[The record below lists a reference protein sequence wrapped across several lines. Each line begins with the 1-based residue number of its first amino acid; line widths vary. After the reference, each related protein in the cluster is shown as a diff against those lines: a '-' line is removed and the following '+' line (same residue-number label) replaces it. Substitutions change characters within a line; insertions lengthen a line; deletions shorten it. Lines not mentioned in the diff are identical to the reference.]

1 MLPSSTNSLRLMSSV
16 ALRVAP
22 PALAVIIGAYML
34 SAHLGAKPAAET
46 RVVVENEGAVV
57 FAPAA
62 GAIAAAHEA
71 ARTPAPMKPTFEPRQ
86 RDIAAVEPAEPAQP
100 PARARAMRQAS
111 AKQANARIA
120 GADSP
125 MPLPAPPPLQ
135 IAAAAPTEPVAEP
148 QPARVLGVP
157 VPRLVTRTGE
167 KVVNVAD
174 AMRPSRLLSAGWDYT
189 KQAANKAASA
199 AGAIVP

>member
-1 MLPSSTNSLRLMSSV
+1 MLPSSIDSLRLMSSIT
-16 ALRVAP
+16 LRVAP

-34 SAHLGAKPAAET
+34 SAHLGARPAAET
-46 RVVVENEGAVV
+46 RVAVENEGAVLFV
-57 FAPAA
+57 PAA

-71 ARTPAPMKPTFEPRQ
+71 ARTPVPTKPMFEPRQ
-86 RDIAAVEPAEPAQP
+86 RDVAAIEPAESAQP

-111 AKQANARIA
+111 AKHADARVA
-120 GADSP
+120 GADNA

-135 IAAAAPTEPVAEP
+135 IADATPAEPVTEP

-157 VPRLVTRTGE
+157 VPRFVTRTGE

-174 AMRPSRLLSAGWDYT
+174 AMRPSRLLSAGWEYT

-199 AGAIVP
+199 AGAIVR